1 MPDMSFSEERFNKW
15 FSAFILIGM
24 TVAVVMATVLKYG
37 AAEAGKAMLVLSAFG
52 SLMGVMST
60 VCSANGMIVTFLFGL
75 IDVSLYAVACFYGHK
90 YGNAILHVL
99 YFVPMQFVGYCQ
111 WKRRGRDRSGAAVR
125 ARRLSPAQW
134 AGYMVFFLA
143 GSAVAYLILAR
154 FDQTSADTL
163 IRTAVVLDV
172 LPLMCNIIG
181 QMLMSMAYMDQW
193 IFWIGVNVTSVIM
206 WSTTLKGTA
215 DSYALIY
222 IIKYGFYLLNSFNGL
237 RIWLRLSKP
246 E

>member
-1 MPDMSFSEERFNKW
+1 MSFNEEKFNKW

-24 TVAVVMATVLKYG
+24 TVAVIMTTALKFG
-37 AAEAGKAMLVLSAFG
+37 AAEAGRAMLVISAIG
-52 SLMGVMST
+52 SLMGVVSSI
-60 VCSANGMIVTFLFGL
+60 CSANGKIITFLFGL

-99 YFVPMQFVGYCQ
+99 YFVPMQFVGFWQ
-111 WKRRGRDRSGAAVR
+111 WKKRGNDKSGSSVK
-125 ARRLSPAQW
+125 ARRLTPKQW
-134 AGYMVFFLA
+134 AMYMSFFMA
-143 GSAVAYLILAR
+143 GAIAAYLILAR
-154 FDQTSADTL
+154 FDKSAADTF
-163 IRTAVVLDV
+163 IKTAVLLDV

-181 QMLMSMAYMDQW
+181 QLLMSMAYMDQW
-193 IFWIGVNVTSVIM
+193 IFWIGVNITSVIM
-206 WSTTLKGTA
+206 WSTSLKGSA

-222 IIKYGFYLLNSFNGL
+222 VIKYSFYLLNSINGL

>member
-1 MPDMSFSEERFNKW
+1 MSFNEEKFNKW

-24 TVAVVMATVLKYG
+24 TVAVIMTTALKFG
-37 AAEAGKAMLVLSAFG
+37 AAEAGRAMLVISAIG
-52 SLMGVMST
+52 SLMGVVSSI
-60 VCSANGMIVTFLFGL
+60 CSANGKIITFLFGL

-99 YFVPMQFVGYCQ
+99 YFVPMQFVGFWQ
-111 WKRRGRDRSGAAVR
+111 WKKRGNDKSGSSVK
-125 ARRLSPAQW
+125 ARRLSPKQW
-134 AGYMVFFLA
+134 AMYMSFFMA
-143 GSAVAYLILAR
+143 GAIAAYLILAR
-154 FDQTSADTL
+154 FDKSAADTF
-163 IRTAVVLDV
+163 IKTAVLLDV

-181 QMLMSMAYMDQW
+181 QLLMSTAYMDQW
-193 IFWIGVNVTSVIM
+193 IFWIGVNITSVIM
-206 WSTTLKGTA
+206 WSTSLKGSA

-222 IIKYGFYLLNSFNGL
+222 VIKYSFYLLNSINGL